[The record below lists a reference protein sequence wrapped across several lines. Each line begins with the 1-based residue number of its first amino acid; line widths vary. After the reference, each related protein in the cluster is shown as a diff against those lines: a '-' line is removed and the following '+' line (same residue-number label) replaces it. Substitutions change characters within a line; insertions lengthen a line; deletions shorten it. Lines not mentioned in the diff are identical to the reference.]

1 MEVRRRWEGG
11 REGNRGRNGGEE
23 KKVGRRERGMRKGG
37 RGECGEEKGGVVHK
51 VESTHIHT
59 EAAIKNSGTRL

>member
-1 MEVRRRWEGG
+1 
-11 REGNRGRNGGEE
+11 
-23 KKVGRRERGMRKGG
+23 MRKGG

>member
-51 VESTHIHT
+51 WKAHTHT
-59 EAAIKNSGTRL
+59 EAAIKNSRTRL